1 MLKNSSIARLCFPK
15 IEVRLMSPDSG
26 TDKYV
31 YLHIDCLVFIHKIVN
46 TSLADAHVP
55 AFYKE
60 AVLRPLSKKP
70 GFDADEP
77 RNCRLAS
84 NLPLMSN
91 ILEKVSETRFE
102 QYLETN
108 SLFDKMHLA
117 YRECHSTET
126 AMLRVHHDI
135 ATELDSNCCAVLV
148 MLDLSAAFNT
158 IDHPILIDQLEYSFG
173 ITGSALMWMKS
184 YL

>member
-1 MLKNSSIARLCFPK
+1 
-15 IEVRLMSPDSG
+15 
-26 TDKYV
+26 
-31 YLHIDCLVFIHKIVN
+31 
-46 TSLADAHVP
+46 
-55 AFYKE
+55 
-60 AVLRPLSKKP
+60 
-70 GFDADEP
+70 
-77 RNCRLAS
+77 
-84 NLPLMSN
+84 MSN

-117 YRECHSTET
+117 YRECHSKET

-135 ATELDSNCCAVLV
+135 ATELDSNRCAVLV
-148 MLDLSAAFNT
+148 MLDLSAACNT